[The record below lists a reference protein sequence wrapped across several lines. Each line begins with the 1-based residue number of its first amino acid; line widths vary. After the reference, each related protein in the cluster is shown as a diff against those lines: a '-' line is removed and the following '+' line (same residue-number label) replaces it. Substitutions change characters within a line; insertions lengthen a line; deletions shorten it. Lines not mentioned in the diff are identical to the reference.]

1 MTGELVTNFASR
13 RDYTAG
19 VSVLGKAR
27 VIVASGVIAACIG
40 SITPAYAEPVNP
52 SDAEI
57 ADANGAV
64 GQAEGKVSGLAASL
78 STSDSQI
85 ASLEMEMGGLRE
97 AVNKALVDYHD
108 AQSSAQQARDGV
120 STARSRLD
128 DTQSEIINAQKVLDE
143 ISRSAYR
150 KGSAPSGVAGVAGK
164 TTSED
169 ALDRQTYL
177 RTNAEKQREAVDK
190 LDRLRTEQANEE
202 SRLREARNL
211 AEQREKAAESAKA
224 TAQQAIDDSSA
235 KLEDNIRKRAELV
248 AHRDEAQRELDAA
261 RGTVSN
267 LNNQRNE
274 YKEYKEAE
282 AARKKAEEEAAAAE
296 KARQEAEAAQRAK
309 EEAARIAAEAA
320 AKAAREAAEEK
331 SRKEAEARA
340 AQAAAEA
347 AAARRE
353 AEQRAAAQER
363 AQQTRRD
370 ANTASA
376 TAAEALIQ
384 AAMPD
389 HASLNN
395 SRTGNGLNTVQSPQ
409 AVEAANGDSVLRDLD
424 VVQPETLDT
433 LSKKATAAAGNA
445 SRSAKIE
452 TVISRARAYIG
463 TPYAWGG
470 GNASGPTLGI
480 RDGGVADS
488 YGDYNKVGFDCSG
501 LTLYAFAGV
510 GIALPHYSGYQYQ
523 KGTKISPSE
532 IQRGDLIFYGPNAE
546 NHVAIYL
553 GDGTMLE
560 APQSGSTVKVS
571 PVRWSG
577 MSPYA
582 VRLI

>member
-1 MTGELVTNFASR
+1 MTNFASR
-13 RDYTAG
+13 RGYTAG
-19 VSVLGKAR
+19 VSALGKAR
-27 VIVASGVIAACIG
+27 IIVASGVIVACIG
-40 SITPAYAEPVNP
+40 STTPAYAEPVNP
-52 SDAEI
+52 SDSEI

-120 STARSRLD
+120 SAARSRLD
-128 DTQSEIINAQKVLDE
+128 DTQSEIVNAQKVLDE

-150 KGSAPSGVAGVAGK
+150 QGAAPSGVAGVAGK
-164 TTSED
+164 TASED

-235 KLEDNIRKRAELV
+235 KLEDNLRKRAELV

-261 RGTVSN
+261 RGNVSH

-296 KARQEAEAAQRAK
+296 KARQEAEALAVR
-309 EEAARIAAEAA
+309 AAE
-320 AKAAREAAEEK
+320 
-331 SRKEAEARA
+331 
-340 AQAAAEA
+340 EA

-395 SRTGNGLNTVQSPQ
+395 SQTGNGLNTVQSPQ
-409 AVEAANGDSVLRDLD
+409 AVDAVNGDSVLRDLD

-433 LSKKATAAAGNA
+433 LTKKATAAAGNA

-452 TVISRARAYIG
+452 TVISRAQTYIG
-463 TPYAWGG
+463 TQYAWGG

-532 IQRGDLIFYGPNAE
+532 MERGDLIFYGPNAE

-560 APQSGSTVKVS
+560 APQSGSTVRIS

-582 VRLI
+582 VRLISNRL

>member
-1 MTGELVTNFASR
+1 MCGFSVAFWRLTGELVTNFASR
-13 RDYTAG
+13 RGYTAG
-19 VSVLGKAR
+19 VSALGKAR
-27 VIVASGVIAACIG
+27 IIVASGVIVACIG
-40 SITPAYAEPVNP
+40 STTPAYAEPVNP
-52 SDAEI
+52 SDSEI

-120 STARSRLD
+120 SAARSRLD
-128 DTQSEIINAQKVLDE
+128 DTQSEIVNAQKVLDE

-150 KGSAPSGVAGVAGK
+150 QGAAPSGVAGVAGK
-164 TTSED
+164 TASED

-235 KLEDNIRKRAELV
+235 KLEDNLRKRAELV

-261 RGTVSN
+261 RGNVSH

-296 KARQEAEAAQRAK
+296 KARQEAEALAVR
-309 EEAARIAAEAA
+309 AAE
-320 AKAAREAAEEK
+320 
-331 SRKEAEARA
+331 
-340 AQAAAEA
+340 EA

-395 SRTGNGLNTVQSPQ
+395 SQTGNGLNTVQSPQ
-409 AVEAANGDSVLRDLD
+409 AVDAVNGDSVLRDLD

-433 LSKKATAAAGNA
+433 LTKKATAAAGNA

-452 TVISRARAYIG
+452 TVISRAQTYIG
-463 TPYAWGG
+463 TQYAWGG

-532 IQRGDLIFYGPNAE
+532 MERGDLIFYGPNAE

-560 APQSGSTVKVS
+560 APQSGSTVRIS

-582 VRLI
+582 VRLISNRL

>member
-1 MTGELVTNFASR
+1 MCGFSVAFWRLTGELVTNFASR
-13 RDYTAG
+13 RGYTAG
-19 VSVLGKAR
+19 VSALGKAR
-27 VIVASGVIAACIG
+27 IIVASGVIVACIG
-40 SITPAYAEPVNP
+40 STTPAYAEPVNP
-52 SDAEI
+52 SDSEI

-120 STARSRLD
+120 SAARSRLD
-128 DTQSEIINAQKVLDE
+128 DTQSEIVNAQKVLDE

-150 KGSAPSGVAGVAGK
+150 QGAAPSGVAGVAGK
-164 TTSED
+164 TASED

-235 KLEDNIRKRAELV
+235 KLEDNLRKRAELV

-261 RGTVSN
+261 RGNVSH

-296 KARQEAEAAQRAK
+296 KARQEAEALAVR
-309 EEAARIAAEAA
+309 AAE
-320 AKAAREAAEEK
+320 
-331 SRKEAEARA
+331 
-340 AQAAAEA
+340 EA

-395 SRTGNGLNTVQSPQ
+395 SQTGNGLNTVQSPQ
-409 AVEAANGDSVLRDLD
+409 AVDAVNGDSVLRDLD

-433 LSKKATAAAGNA
+433 LTKKATAAAGNA

-452 TVISRARAYIG
+452 TVISRAQTYIG
-463 TPYAWGG
+463 TQYAWGG

-532 IQRGDLIFYGPNAE
+532 MERGDLIFYGPNAE

-560 APQSGSTVKVS
+560 APQSGSTVRIS